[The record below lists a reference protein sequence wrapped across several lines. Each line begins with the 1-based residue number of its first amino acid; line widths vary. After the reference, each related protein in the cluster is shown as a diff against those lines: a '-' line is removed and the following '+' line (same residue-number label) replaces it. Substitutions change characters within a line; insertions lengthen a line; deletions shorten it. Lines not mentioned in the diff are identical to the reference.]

1 MDELRVLIV
10 DDDPAIIRLL
20 DAVLKNAGVSSVAH
34 VTTAD
39 RALAQAEA
47 ADVVLLDHQLPD
59 LDGVD
64 LLRSLRDRPD
74 SPSVVMITAHGNEAL
89 AAESLRRGADD
100 YLVKDGTL
108 PSLLP
113 TVLERVRRERA
124 LKRALRE
131 AEAELV
137 QAERRAAMGEMTVT
151 LHHEINNP
159 LMAASAEV
167 DLLLAGT
174 EPLSDAQ
181 REGLTEVRIALGRIR
196 DIVKRIGSL
205 RDARSASYA
214 GDLRMIELKE
224 GAAPPPGLPG
234 VARGAALLYLPDEAM
249 ARVVALL
256 VRQAGWSVK
265 RCHTPSEIA
274 GIAASGDVSLVIFA
288 STHDVPDAG
297 LPPAGERKYHVI
309 AFGGEDIMA
318 RATGADLVVRVP
330 FDPSAL
336 AEELRELGLKA

>member
-10 DDDPAIIRLL
+10 DDDPAIIKLL
-20 DAVLKNAGVSSVAH
+20 DAVLRSAGVSSVAH

-39 RALAQAEA
+39 KALAQAEA
-47 ADVVLLDHQLPD
+47 ADIVLLDHQLPD
-59 LDGVD
+59 HDGVD
-64 LLRSLRDRPD
+64 VLRSLRDRPE

-113 TVLERVRRERA
+113 KVLERVRRERA
-124 LKRALRE
+124 LKRALHE

-167 DLLLAGT
+167 DLLLTGG

-181 REGLTEVRIALGRIR
+181 REGLTEIRVALGRIR
-196 DIVKRIGSL
+196 DIVRRIGSL

-214 GDLRMIELKE
+214 GDLRMIEL
-224 GAAPPPGLPG
+224 GSATTASPGLPG
-234 VARGAALLYLPDEAM
+234 VARGVALLYLPDESV
-249 ARVVALL
+249 ARVAALL
-256 VRQAGWSVK
+256 VRQAGWSVR
-265 RCHTPSEIA
+265 RCH
-274 GIAASGDVSLVIFA
+274 AASEVPAQAANDNVSLVIFA
-288 STHDVPDAG
+288 STRDLPDAG
-297 LPPAGERKYHVI
+297 LPPAGERGYQVI
-309 AFGGEDIMA
+309 AFGADDVME
-318 RATGADLVVRVP
+318 RATHADLVVRVP
-330 FDPSAL
+330 FDPAML
-336 AEELRELGLKA
+336 GKDLRELGLKA